1 VTAASA
7 ALGRSG
13 EERVADWYL
22 GHGYE
27 VVARNWR
34 CPGGEL
40 DIVVAR
46 GRMVV
51 FCEVKT
57 RTSDRFGT
65 PLESVTRAKQARIRS
80 DEREIEDHRGCGQE
94 AVRGVVVEFQ
104 FMRGYRDV
112 AREGRLLKFRGR
124 NFGPA
129 RQVRA

>member
-1 VTAASA
+1 MTAASA

-65 PLESVTRAKQARIRS
+65 PLESVTRAKQARIRRLAARWLAQAS
-80 DEREIEDHRGCGQE
+80 LPRRT
-94 AVRGVVVEFQ
+94 VRF
-104 FMRGYRDV
+104 DV
-112 AREGRLLKFRGR
+112 ASVMGGAIEVIEGAF
-124 NFGPA
+124 
-129 RQVRA
+129 